1 MKLGERSNARLSG
14 HLISVSQIFSRV
26 CIETVISSDSDIRT
40 STIAWWMLD
49 LWFGLDASGFDKA
62 SMWQFELSFTDK

>member
-1 MKLGERSNARLSG
+1 MKLGERCNVLLSD
-14 HLISVSQIFSRV
+14 HLISMPQIFSRV
-26 CIETVISSDSDIRT
+26 CIETFIGSDSDIRL

-62 SMWQFELSFTDK
+62 SMWQVELSFASE